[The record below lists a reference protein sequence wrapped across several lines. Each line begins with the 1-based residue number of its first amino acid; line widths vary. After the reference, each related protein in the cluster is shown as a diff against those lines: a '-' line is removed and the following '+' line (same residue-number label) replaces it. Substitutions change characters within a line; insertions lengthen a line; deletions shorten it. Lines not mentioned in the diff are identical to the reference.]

1 MGFEAIYKLSVVLS
15 MVDRLTSP
23 IRGVGSEIQGTMGK
37 INGMSQSFGNMI
49 TGGAAMAAAG
59 TQIAEG
65 VLQPVAATFETQGI
79 RRIVESGSQGP
90 ADDRRCSEGIFQY
103 VGRNY
108 QTGIYQRSL

>member
-65 VLQPVAATFETQGI
+65 VLQPVAATFET
-79 RRIVESGSQGP
+79 RRALGELSRSQGP